1 MIVGMNDH
9 VSRSLPV
16 EDHNL
21 LVMGDRVPSPA
32 RNPDLLCFD
41 RCHIC
46 TVAGQVRKR
55 TELYGIQ
62 FSGTDVQILSGETAE
77 SSVNGLD
84 NLLIGNDERR
94 IASVIL

>member
-1 MIVGMNDH
+1 
-9 VSRSLPV
+9 
-16 EDHNL
+16 
-21 LVMGDRVPSPA
+21 
-32 RNPDLLCFD
+32 
-41 RCHIC
+41 
-46 TVAGQVRKR
+46 
-55 TELYGIQ
+55 LYGIQ